1 MVVEFLGYLMNYYMW
16 MKTFEFLMLSQEQVL
31 YHYTSLVVRVII
43 GVDISK
49 EILNEARRKVI
60 DEVLEL
66 VMQRKLSGILSR

>member
-1 MVVEFLGYLMNYYMW
+1 MNYYMW
-16 MKTFEFLMLSQEQVL
+16 MKTFEFLMLSQKQVL
-31 YHYTSLVVRVII
+31 YHYTSIVVRVII

-49 EILNEARRKVI
+49 EILNEARRKAI

>member
-1 MVVEFLGYLMNYYMW
+1 MNYYMW

>member
-16 MKTFEFLMLSQEQVL
+16 MKTFEFLMLSKEQVL

-49 EILNEARRKVI
+49 EILNEARRKAI

>member
-1 MVVEFLGYLMNYYMW
+1 MNYYMW
-16 MKTFEFLMLSQEQVL
+16 MKTFEFLMLSQEQIL

-49 EILNEARRKVI
+49 EILNEARRKAI

>member
-16 MKTFEFLMLSQEQVL
+16 MKTFEFLMLSKEQLL

-49 EILNEARRKVI
+49 EILNEARRKAI

>member
-1 MVVEFLGYLMNYYMW
+1 
-16 MKTFEFLMLSQEQVL
+16 MLSKKQVL
-31 YHYTSLVVRVII
+31 YHYTSIVVRVII

-49 EILNEARRKVI
+49 EILNEARRKAI